1 MSPSGLSVHDSAR
14 LLPIFCPGIGR
25 TSASWSAYSI
35 PKGVICGGGG
45 GGAEQGGGV
54 GKGPGLTAPPP
65 GGCLLFTP
73 PAPPR
78 GCAGAPSRPARRRC
92 DGGKPGF
99 PVFGAPF

>member
-45 GGAEQGGGV
+45 GGADPV
-54 GKGPGLTAPPP
+54 GAVVTGQGLTAPPA
-65 GGCLLFTP
+65 GGCALMPPRTP
-73 PAPPR
+73 PDGCAACKGDRPPPR
-78 GCAGAPSRPARRRC
+78 WGGELARC
-92 DGGKPGF
+92 
-99 PVFGAPF
+99 